1 MEEILR
7 KKKNMS
13 SARRTLLAFDRG
25 SLMNIHRPIAGG
37 VMTIENAH
45 NKRLQRTRLSVA
57 LPAVLSREAAAGNDA
72 VDLRMM
78 EQLPGPGVEHADH
91 PEACA
96 GLGPVTVRLM
106 REARKSR
113 L

>member
-25 SLMNIHRPIAGG
+25 SLMSIHRPIAGG
-37 VMTIENAH
+37 VMTIESAH

-57 LPAVLSREAAAGNDA
+57 FVVTWFGIAWNRSPLKRRVRHFQVIRKIILIIVSFSLLAVSG
-72 VDLRMM
+72 
-78 EQLPGPGVEHADH
+78 
-91 PEACA
+91 C
-96 GLGPVTVRLM
+96 
-106 REARKSR
+106 S
-113 L
+113 